1 MKLEIPEFEEKSELY
16 DWLVANKTTLIN
28 QKKFEIKHG
37 DAITYCGKALDRD
50 DSEEAE
56 KGERNLLIDADKIK
70 VKSIINTTNLMD
82 SHSDVHINGLWKK
95 SLSENNNIYLLKEH
109 RMTFENIISD
119 EVKAYTK
126 NIAWA
131 DLGAPYEGTTQA
143 LVFESK
149 IEKGRNPYMYDQYVK
164 GYVKNHSV
172 GMRYYKLYLAINDK
186 SYTAE
191 YDAWKKYFDSAV
203 NKEQIEEQGY
213 FWAVTE
219 AGIIEGSAV
228 VKGSNW
234 VTPTQE
240 VSATK
245 DEPEDEVPKEEIKE
259 EITEPVIVPKE
270 IVNFINVNLY

>member
-1 MKLEIPEFEEKSELY
+1 MKLEIPEFAEKQELF

-37 DAITYCGKALDRD
+37 DAITYCGKSLDRD
-50 DSEEAE
+50 EADEAE
-56 KGERNLLIDADKIK
+56 KGERSLLIDADKIK

-109 RMTFENIISD
+109 RMTFESIISD
-119 EVKAYTK
+119 DVKAYTK
-126 NIAWA
+126 NMTWQE
-131 DLGAPYEGTTQA
+131 LGAPYEGTTQA

-186 SYTAE
+186 AYTAE
-191 YDAWKKYFDSAV
+191 YEAWNKYFSNAV

-234 VTPTQE
+234 VTPTAE
-240 VSATK
+240 VVGTK
-245 DEPEDEVPKEEIKE
+245 EETELEVKEEIKE
-259 EITEPVIVPKE
+259 EIIIPKE
-270 IVNFINVNLY
+270 ITTFINVNLY

>member
-1 MKLEIPEFEEKSELY
+1 MKLEIPEFEEKSELFS
-16 DWLVANKTTLIN
+16 WLVANKTTLIN

-37 DAITYCGKALDRD
+37 DAITYCSKSLEREET
-50 DSEEAE
+50 EEAE
-56 KGERNLLIDADKIK
+56 KGERNLLLDADKIK
-70 VKSIINTTNLMD
+70 VKSIINTTGLMD

-119 EVKAYTK
+119 DVKAYTK
-126 NIAWA
+126 NMTWQE
-131 DLGAPYEGTTQA
+131 LGAPYEGTTQA
-143 LVFESK
+143 LVFDSK

-191 YDAWKKYFDSAV
+191 FEAWNKYFSHAV
-203 NKEQIEEQGY
+203 NKEAIEEQGY

-234 VTPTQE
+234 VTPTE
-240 VSATK
+240 SVTATK
-245 DEPEDEVPKEEIKE
+245 EEEPQPEVEKEEEKEEI
-259 EITEPVIVPKE
+259 IVTKE
-270 IVNFINVNLY
+270 IVNFININLY